1 MECNFAVFSKLR
13 TQNWQLKTM
22 ISLSTQIPQLLFSS
36 AIPDLAINTDGDGE
50 VEIALTSAGN
60 TVFTA
65 SHFPY
70 NRQIKVYDLRSVVE
84 YYMRSQGSSLM
95 DFAITADD
103 GSGVRQLCS
112 FKVIYLEHRFDG
124 DITVFLRNNFLTNTS
139 SKMTSQKALEK
150 LTVYLEAG
158 QSERVR
164 YEIVTQRED
173 EPAQLTVATEDIGG
187 YTDARLVDISL
198 SCEVIREMGSIDPA
212 ARLLA
217 FSVHVGARAFTYYV
231 SPSEPQLRMFFRNAF
246 NVWEC
251 CELFAVTTQIAESE
265 RSIAVT
271 NRISTFYNQ
280 RNEKKYEVESAGLTY
295 EQAQWIEQLFYSH
308 DVRMG
313 EFDDELEPWDVELAD
328 LPRVLITDFT
338 CEISDK
344 DGELNTVKFT
354 YQFADRRTWLQT
366 DYLTVDH
373 DRVFTEQYDPTFN

>member
-1 MECNFAVFSKLR
+1 M
-13 TQNWQLKTM
+13 
-22 ISLSTQIPQLLFSS
+22 
-36 AIPDLAINTDGDGE
+36 
-50 VEIALTSAGN
+50 TSAGVL
-60 TVFTA
+60 VFAA

-70 NRQIKVYDLRSVVE
+70 YGQIKVYDLRSVVE

-187 YTDARLVDISL
+187 YTGARLVDISL

-231 SPSEPQLRMFFRNAF
+231 SPCEPQLRMFFRNAF
-246 NVWEC
+246 NVWERC
-251 CELFAVTTQIAESE
+251 
-265 RSIAVT
+265 
-271 NRISTFYNQ
+271 
-280 RNEKKYEVESAGLTY
+280 
-295 EQAQWIEQLFYSH
+295 
-308 DVRMG
+308 
-313 EFDDELEPWDVELAD
+313 
-328 LPRVLITDFT
+328 
-338 CEISDK
+338 
-344 DGELNTVKFT
+344 
-354 YQFADRRTWLQT
+354 
-366 DYLTVDH
+366 
-373 DRVFTEQYDPTFN
+373 

>member
-1 MECNFAVFSKLR
+1 MAIN
-13 TQNWQLKTM
+13 
-22 ISLSTQIPQLLFSS
+22 LSNQIPQLLFSS

-50 VEIALTSAGN
+50 VEIALSSDGN

-70 NRQIKVYDLRSVVE
+70 NQQIKVYDLRSVVE
-84 YYMRSQGSSLM
+84 YFMRSQGASLM

-103 GSGVRQLCS
+103 GSGARQLCS

-124 DITVFLRNNFLTNTS
+124 DIAVFLRNNFLTNTS
-139 SKMTSQKALEK
+139 SKMTSEKALEK

-198 SCEVIREMGSIDPA
+198 SCEVIREMGSIDLA

-231 SPSEPQLRMFFRNAF
+231 SPCEPQLRMFFRNAF
-246 NVWEC
+246 NVFEC
-251 CELFAVTTQIAESE
+251 RRYEWHVFMTKSQLLIKTRCFN
-265 RSIAVT
+265 
-271 NRISTFYNQ
+271 NRF
-280 RNEKKYEVESAGLTY
+280 
-295 EQAQWIEQLFYSH
+295 
-308 DVRMG
+308 
-313 EFDDELEPWDVELAD
+313 
-328 LPRVLITDFT
+328 
-338 CEISDK
+338 
-344 DGELNTVKFT
+344 
-354 YQFADRRTWLQT
+354 
-366 DYLTVDH
+366 
-373 DRVFTEQYDPTFN
+373 